1 MTERIISFYEYIAE
15 AMRYAQENV
24 GEQVD
29 FSNSIILLPKHTSDG
44 RDKILGLPV
53 YIVDSLSSDFDIAFP
68 YDSDSAKEKALV
80 YIREYKELYPTKIP
94 PFRVELVH

>member
-1 MTERIISFYEYIAE
+1 MTERIISFYEYIAS

-29 FSNSIILLPKHTSDG
+29 FSNCIILLPKHTSDG

-80 YIREYKELYPTKIP
+80 YIREYKELYPMEAN
-94 PFRVELVH
+94 R